1 MLVTLKEVLGDA
13 QKQGY
18 AVGLFNT
25 VNLEMAKAVISAAE
39 ESRSPV
45 IVGSAEILLGHC
57 DIPQLADILLPMIQK
72 ARSRSFCTMTTA

>member
-1 MLVTLKEVLGDA
+1 MLVTLKEALGDA

-45 IVGSAEILLGHC
+45 IVGSAEILL
-57 DIPQLADILLPMIQK
+57 
-72 ARSRSFCTMTTA
+72 